1 MDSAQN
7 QEPTKEY
14 LVHQNGIIDKGFQEL
29 NDELEKKVSDNRK
42 LLEVPKL
49 KSIETVEETTRNTL
63 KDPFGVTKVHT
74 VKEHTKYGPCIN
86 PIPEG
91 AREVVVDLSQKQ
103 ETECVDHYS
112 NGGYICRDV
121 MKAVFTKPM
130 DPTEAFYLCN
140 AFKYLWRCQHKG
152 QYIHDIKK
160 VYDYMGYILQMYE
173 NGMGTFQEISDDE

>member
-29 NDELEKKVSDNRK
+29 NDEITKKVLDNKK
-42 LLEVPKL
+42 LLEVPRL

-63 KDPFGVTKVHT
+63 KDPFGI
-74 VKEHTKYGPCIN
+74 VKEHIKYGPCTQTSGPEVFETPEN
-86 PIPEG
+86 P
-91 AREVVVDLSQKQ
+91 
-103 ETECVDHYS
+103 ECVDHYS

-173 NGMGTFQEISDDE
+173 NGLGTFQEIEEE